1 MTDIKGQILEILFTL
16 PAVALGFTVH
26 EFSHAFCAVRFG
38 DQTPKLMGRF
48 TLNPIKHL
56 DLIGLMMVIAFGY
69 GWAKPVQ
76 YNPANLKKP
85 IEQSVLIALA
95 GPVSNLLL
103 ALAFLFPFK
112 YSLAAG
118 IPYLTPILFKLVFFN
133 LMLFVFNLVPLPP
146 LDGSHLVFWAIP
158 ERYQAARA
166 AFLKYGY
173 WVLTGII
180 LLQAFL
186 NVEILPIG
194 TMIRSLYLLL
204 CRLAGIPL
212 PA

>member
-1 MTDIKGQILEILFTL
+1 ML
-16 PAVALGFTVH
+16 PAVALGFTIH
-26 EFSHAFCAVRFG
+26 EFAHAFAAVRFG

-85 IEQSVLIALA
+85 IEHSVLIALA
-95 GPVSNLLL
+95 GPFSNLVL
-103 ALAFLFPFK
+103 ALLFLFPLK
-112 YSLAAG
+112 ASLAAK
-118 IPYLTPILFKLVFFN
+118 IPFLTPILDRMVYFN
-133 LMLFVFNLVPLPP
+133 IMLFIFNLVPLPP

-158 ERYQAARA
+158 ERFQAAKT

-186 NVEILPIG
+186 SIEILPVG
-194 TMIRSLYLLL
+194 TMIRSLYILLF
-204 CRLAGIPL
+204 RLFGIPL
-212 PA
+212 S